1 MLLSLE
7 VDQTLINLLKTFNKS
22 SFLIKK
28 NLMKKK
34 KNIKKRVALV
44 SSDKYDSRWRQIYK
58 TQTLEGV

>member
-1 MLLSLE
+1 MLLSLG

-22 SFLIKK
+22 SFLI
-28 NLMKKK
+28 KKK